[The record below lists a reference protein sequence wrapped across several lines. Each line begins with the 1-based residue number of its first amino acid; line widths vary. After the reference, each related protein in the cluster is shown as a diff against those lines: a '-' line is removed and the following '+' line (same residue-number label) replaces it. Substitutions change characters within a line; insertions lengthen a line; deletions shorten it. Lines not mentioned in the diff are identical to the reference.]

1 MLWQRRSQNGSDTQ
15 SDDGRRR
22 HGASLAHQPVFGF
35 GPSAAL
41 LTDYMSRILNV
52 ASMAAVGMTA
62 TAMLLLAEPGFASDL
77 AASAN
82 LPAITLPGA
91 DAPTAD
97 QADLTTESEQP
108 VVPLPESKS
117 DRAGEAKPALDI
129 DSLAELVAATD
140 RPDDIDPELRCLAG
154 AVYFESRG
162 ESLAGQLAVAH
173 VVINRAK
180 SGRFPK
186 SLCGVVH
193 QPSQFSFVRGGKIPA
208 IRNAAQWNNA
218 VAIAQIARDGS
229 WKTQAPGALFF
240 HARYVSPGWRKTRV
254 ASIDNHIFYR

>member
-1 MLWQRRSQNGSDTQ
+1 
-15 SDDGRRR
+15 
-22 HGASLAHQPVFGF
+22 
-35 GPSAAL
+35 
-41 LTDYMSRILNV
+41 MSRILNA
-52 ASMAAVGMTA
+52 ASVAAVAMTA

-77 AASAN
+77 AESAN

-91 DAPTAD
+91 DAPQSSPAD
-97 QADLTTESEQP
+97 ATTTSEQP
-108 VVPLPESKS
+108 VVTLPENR
-117 DRAGEAKPALDI
+117 DEPAAEPKQTLDV

-140 RPDDIDPELRCLAG
+140 RPTEIDPELRCLAG

-173 VVINRAK
+173 VVLNRAK

-193 QPSQFSFVRGGKIPA
+193 QPSQFSFVRGGKMPA

>member
-1 MLWQRRSQNGSDTQ
+1 
-15 SDDGRRR
+15 
-22 HGASLAHQPVFGF
+22 
-35 GPSAAL
+35 
-41 LTDYMSRILNV
+41 MSRILNA
-52 ASMAAVGMTA
+52 ASVAAVGMTA

-77 AASAN
+77 AESAN
-82 LPAITLPGA
+82 LPAINLPGA
-91 DAPTAD
+91 DAPQSDPAD
-97 QADLTTESEQP
+97 MSTEAPQP
-108 VVPLPESKS
+108 VDTTSDTDQDEDAESTDAPK
-117 DRAGEAKPALDI
+117 AAPLDI
-129 DSLAELVAATD
+129 DSLAELVAATP
-140 RPDDIDPELRCLAG
+140 RPADPDPELRCLAG

-173 VVINRAK
+173 VVLNRAK

-193 QPSQFSFVRGGKIPA
+193 QPSQFSFVRGGKMPA
-208 IRNAAQWNNA
+208 IRNAAQWSNA
-218 VAIAQIARDGS
+218 VAIAQIARDGN

>member
-1 MLWQRRSQNGSDTQ
+1 
-15 SDDGRRR
+15 
-22 HGASLAHQPVFGF
+22 
-35 GPSAAL
+35 
-41 LTDYMSRILNV
+41 MSRILNA

-77 AASAN
+77 AESAN
-82 LPAITLPGA
+82 IPAITLPGA
-91 DAPTAD
+91 DAPAAD
-97 QADLTTESEQP
+97 QADAATTSEQP
-108 VVPLPESKS
+108 VVTLPQNS
-117 DRAGEAKPALDI
+117 DEPAADVKPALDV

-140 RPDDIDPELRCLAG
+140 RPADIDPELRCLAG

-180 SGRFPK
+180 SGRFPR

-193 QPSQFSFVRGGKIPA
+193 QPSQFSFVRGGKMPA
-208 IRNAAQWNNA
+208 IRNAAQWTNA